1 VTTPLVVS
9 KREDGT
15 LNLLQG
21 FRRLNAVRWI
31 RKNEPETP
39 LAKELEKLSVNVYHR
54 LTEEQEKAIVN
65 DQTSKSFSSAEV
77 LQRLFEEWDG
87 GYHWFTSAE
96 RNYQLIAR
104 VTSSDDI
111 VRRIVWTSMDEQYG

>member
-1 VTTPLVVS
+1 MTTPLVVS